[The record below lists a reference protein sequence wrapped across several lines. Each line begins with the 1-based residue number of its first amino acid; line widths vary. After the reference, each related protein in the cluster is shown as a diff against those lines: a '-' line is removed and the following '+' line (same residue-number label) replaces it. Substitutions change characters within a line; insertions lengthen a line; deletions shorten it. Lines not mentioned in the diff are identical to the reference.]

1 MSGRIDWSANV
12 VNAEDINNT
21 GSFAP
26 PSTWEKLKLALFD
39 IIMPANSVEEY
50 TIKLATFKTERVRLY
65 PPPPSVSER
74 LHSDLS
80 RLLNATP
87 KAVRLELR

>member
-12 VNAEDINNT
+12 VNAENIKNA

-39 IIMPANSVEEY
+39 IIMPANSVEEC
-50 TIKLATFKTERVRLY
+50 TIKI
-65 PPPPSVSER
+65 
-74 LHSDLS
+74 SDL
-80 RLLNATP
+80 
-87 KAVRLELR
+87 